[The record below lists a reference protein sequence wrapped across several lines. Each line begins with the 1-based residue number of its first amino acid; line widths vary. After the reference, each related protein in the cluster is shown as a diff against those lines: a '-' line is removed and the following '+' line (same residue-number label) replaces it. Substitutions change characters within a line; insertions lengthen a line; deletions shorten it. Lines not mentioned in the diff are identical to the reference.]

1 LFCFVARRPRKTA
14 KEEKRAKRGLFLFQG
29 WPRRLRNCY
38 GAAFVDRKKEK
49 GAAVCGVGGR
59 APKNNNTVALAKK
72 GILPGRVEM
81 GTPCQS
87 LQPILGCAAVKVN
100 VYFHVK

>member
-1 LFCFVARRPRKTA
+1 LLRCPASRKQA

-38 GAAFVDRKKEK
+38 GAAFVDEKRKK

-72 GILPGRVEM
+72 GF
-81 GTPCQS
+81 CQAALKWGHLARAYNQFWGV
-87 LQPILGCAAVKVN
+87 LQLK
-100 VYFHVK
+100 